1 MANKVFTIGITTAG
15 NYDSTTTYKKLAR
28 VYDPTT
34 NCSYLSKKA
43 NNVGH
48 AVTDTEWWQK
58 DTADVRPPLV
68 EQTAATATIQP
79 NCLNKWTGVVPAL
92 NITLAAGQSGIQNE
106 YMLEFTVTGESFAL
120 TCSGLRWV
128 NGETPDWEDGY
139 TYQVSIVNGLGV
151 AAGWEPES

>member
-1 MANKVFTIGITTAG
+1 MAQKTFTIGITTAG
-15 NYDSTTTYKKLAR
+15 NYDPAVKYKKLAR

-43 NNVGH
+43 DNVGH
-48 AVTDTEWWQK
+48 AVTDAEWWQK

-68 EQTAATATIQP
+68 EQTATTATIHP
-79 NCLNKWTGVVPAL
+79 NCLNKWTDAVQNL
-92 NITLAAGQSGIQNE
+92 NITLAAGESNVANE
-106 YMLEFTVTGESFAL
+106 YMLEFTVSGENFAL

-139 TYQVSIVNGLGV
+139 TYQVSIVNGLAV
-151 AAGWEPES
+151 AAGWEAA